1 MPNEPKIEISEV
13 EPGEAPLE
21 RAAVELSTELKFRF
35 YEKNSREKVIEKL
48 KAARD
53 IPLLDQEYIL
63 ARIAAI
69 PEEHGILQVSIVGV
83 PHKAGF
89 NFTFT
94 ACELT

>member
-1 MPNEPKIEISEV
+1 MNEPNIEISEV

-21 RAAVELSTELKFRF
+21 RPAVELTPVLKFRF

-48 KAARD
+48 KAAKD

-63 ARIAAI
+63 TRIAAI
-69 PEEHGILQVSIVGV
+69 PEEHGILQLSIIGN

-94 ACELT
+94 VCELT